1 MMNSTDL
8 TKGMY
13 EYGRS
18 EALKLREEGSMLDGT
33 AIIER
38 EAFAPAWRPGAYNV
52 YGAPVEYEGQIY
64 TVLQVHDSTETP
76 DWTPA
81 AVPALFSPC
90 HTKNPAKAKPWLA
103 PNGISGLYMKD
114 ECYKAK
120 DGTVKRQIYDGVNEY
135 DAEAAPDRWENV
147 NM

>member
-1 MMNSTDL
+1 MNSTDL

-52 YGAPVEYEGQIY
+52 YGAPVEHEGQIY
-64 TVLQVHDSTETP
+64 TVLQVHDSTEAP

-103 PNGISGLYMKD
+103 PNGTSGMYYLD
-114 ECYKAK
+114 ECYKDEK
-120 DGTVKRQIYDGVNEY
+120 GVVWQQTYDGANVY
-135 DAEAAPDRWENV
+135 DAKAMPDRWKVVE
-147 NM
+147 M